1 MPPLIKEYFKLTSEY
16 KKEYGNNTIV
26 LMQVGAFYEVYGLQD
41 KEGIVTGSNIKEFS
55 AECDLATPSKH
66 VKIEKKDVI
75 MAGFRDYQLE
85 KYLNKLQEMG
95 YTTVVYTQDV
105 QAPNT
110 TRSISGIY
118 SPGTYFSDDTKTLS
132 NNTLCN
138 WIQTSKG
145 ELY

>member
-75 MAGFRDYQLE
+75 MLIFIGKLE
-85 KYLNKLQEMG
+85 YCCLSC
-95 YTTVVYTQDV
+95 VYIHICQS
-105 QAPNT
+105 NMN
-110 TRSISGIY
+110 I
-118 SPGTYFSDDTKTLS
+118 FS
-132 NNTLCN
+132 
-138 WIQTSKG
+138 QQ
-145 ELY
+145 